1 MKVTAIAAVL
11 IFPALVL
18 GSLAAQAAPGDHLEP
33 LGNPA
38 DNRYDTSAIE
48 AVVFKEAYG
57 SDVRARA
64 FVTGSM
70 IPSSDMLA
78 IKESHGVWHA
88 VVLHVPTVLSLYS
101 AGAMED
107 FGPPPRGL
115 PADYRKIRPAR
126 CEVPLAPTLG
136 PQLVA
141 AWRGVLMN
149 AHYDAKPRRGADGG
163 WVTFSMMD
171 AQLELAGTIWSPHS
185 GTEPGMLLGIVQD
198 LRDICAGDHA
208 RAAQLNHA
216 VDMLLVEL
224 KTGPR
229 K

>member
-1 MKVTAIAAVL
+1 MNRFSTLAL
-11 IFPALVL
+11 LPALL
-18 GSLAAQAAPGDHLEP
+18 LAMPAFAAPGDHLEP

-38 DNRYDTSAIE
+38 DNPFGTSTVE

-57 SDVRARA
+57 RDVRARA
-64 FVTGSM
+64 FMTSAM
-70 IPSSDMLA
+70 FPSSDMLA
-78 IKESHGVWHA
+78 VKETHGVWRA
-88 VVLHVPTVLSLYS
+88 VYLHVPAVVAVYS

-107 FGPPPRGL
+107 FGAPPRGQ
-115 PADYRKIRPAR
+115 PAVYHKIRPAR
-126 CEVPLAPTLG
+126 CEVPLAPALG

-149 AHYDAKPRRGADGG
+149 THYDAEPRRGLDGG

-171 AQLELAGTIWSPHS
+171 GHQELAGTIWSPD
-185 GTEPGMLLGIVQD
+185 GRTEPAMLLGIVED
-198 LRDICAGDHA
+198 LRDVCVGDRA
-208 RAAQLNHA
+208 RGAQLGHD
-216 VDMLLVEL
+216 VDMLLTEL